1 MKKIIAVGTI
11 LLTVFLFSSF
21 DKNPSVHETLRVNG
35 APAGHAGDPAG
46 GNKTCNTTGC
56 HTGPAVVTQTGW
68 ITSNIPAA
76 GYVPGTT
83 YTLTAT
89 VTDPGHTKFG
99 FQVSPQSA
107 TGVPLGTLTSTST
120 QTTLAG
126 TSVQYINQNNT
137 GTAGV
142 GSKTWSFNWTAPAA
156 GSGSVNF
163 YGAFNSTNSSG
174 NASGDTIYKSVLTV
188 NENQSVGIQV
198 NDFLEK
204 NVTIYPVP
212 SSDFCFVK
220 IGDLKKGNISV
231 DLIDFNG
238 KHVAELVNEYNSQS
252 VFEKR
257 IDFVNRNIEKGIY
270 FLKINQNNS
279 TLLKRIVIN

>member
-46 GNKTCNTTGC
+46 GNKTCNTGGC

-107 TGVPLGTLTSTST
+107 TGVPLGTLTSTSPE
-120 QTTLAG
+120 TTLAG

-188 NENQSVGIQV
+188 NENQSVGINKLAV
-198 NDFLEK
+198 LND
-204 NVTIYPVP
+204 NVVLYPVP
-212 SSDFCFVK
+212 CKDFVNIK
-220 IGDLKKGNISV
+220 INKCDVGRINIDLLDSKG
-231 DLIDFNG
+231 LIVALVFNG
-238 KHVAELVNEYNSQS
+238 INNGED
-252 VFEKR
+252 FEKR
-257 IDFVNRNIEKGIY
+257 IELASLELPNGVY
-270 FLKINQNNS
+270 FLKITNKS
-279 TLLKRIVIN
+279 SCILKRIIIS